1 MDNKVS
7 IHFGEYKTNSI
18 LFGSK
23 FERKNIKKLN
33 IKYGDMQIKQR
44 SKSKYVGCL
53 NTVSG
58 EVNVINKITSKLK
71 SVYRK
76 LIF

>member
-1 MDNKVS
+1 
-7 IHFGEYKTNSI
+7 
-18 LFGSK
+18 
-23 FERKNIKKLN
+23 
-33 IKYGDMQIKQR
+33 MQIKQR